1 MRKLLATAAL
11 LVCPAAFAGQQ
22 STAYTTYV
30 TKPGDGLYSIARR
43 FGTTPAELIRLNGI
57 QNPDKLYRGMKLK
70 VPLPPQKASAA
81 HSEPTTSAP
90 QKQTAPAQQT
100 AQPVQPSSSAQTSQV
115 KPESARTAGPTQPN
129 PEVKTLPPKPAPAKT
144 QASAQHKQT
153 NVTPPT
159 QRNQPKSFLPDY
171 TAMQD
176 TGGQKSILSL
186 IGGVVL
192 KLAFVIVLVYICA
205 KAMRALSFRS
215 YRGRSGGRMAI
226 LDSLALGPN
235 RGLYIVRVAGRYL
248 LLGVTNERIDV
259 LSELPPDAV
268 PDSAGSEGHFGGI
281 LDRLLGGDPAA
292 PARVGSLLDRT
303 ADHLRRRAQ
312 ETQEGTKSWES

>member
-22 STAYTTYV
+22 FTAYTTYV
-30 TKPGDGLYSIARR
+30 TKSGDGLYGIARR

-70 VPLPPQKASAA
+70 VPLPPQKAVAA
-81 HSEPTTSAP
+81 QPKPTTSAP
-90 QKQTAPAQQT
+90 QRQAAPARQT
-100 AQPVQPSSSAQTSQV
+100 AQLVRPPSSVQTGQLAPESASTAAAPQPDPQV
-115 KPESARTAGPTQPN
+115 KPAPA
-129 PEVKTLPPKPAPAKT
+129 KPAPAKT
-144 QASAQHKQT
+144 QTSAQRRQT
-153 NVTPPT
+153 NVAPPA

-186 IGGVVL
+186 IAGVVL

-215 YRGRSGGRMAI
+215 YRWRSGARMAV
-226 LDSLALGPN
+226 LDTLALGPN

-268 PDSAGSEGHFGGI
+268 ADCAEAEGHFGGM
-281 LDRLLGGDPAA
+281 LDRLLGGDPTA

-303 ADHLRRRAQ
+303 AQHLRRRAQ